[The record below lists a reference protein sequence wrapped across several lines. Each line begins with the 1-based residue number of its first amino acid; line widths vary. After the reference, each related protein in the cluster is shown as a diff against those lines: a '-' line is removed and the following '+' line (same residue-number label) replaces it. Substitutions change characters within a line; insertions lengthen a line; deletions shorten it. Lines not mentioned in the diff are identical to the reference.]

1 MSSTLR
7 ELVLHAT
14 SVDAF
19 SKLVPVLRH
28 PRCFNC
34 HGNFDIADTNDHSGA
49 AAVPRGLDFR
59 RPLDVPQRQRLHAE
73 CGECHNQ
80 ITGHAK
86 PSDAGRRRNRVGL
99 DDRARPDAVGARN
112 DEQLCI
118 LLKGFEENADS
129 FITPD
134 GTRWAR
140 LVGDH
145 WTDSRDCGCVKP
157 KVELI
162 MRGEIIGRAEGQAI
176 SGEFRASIMLE
187 PDTLSVYQGSGMVTL
202 SNFKMSIPPNCTFS
216 SNVPPSRIAVKELRF
231 DADGGNDI
239 SLLIYP
245 DNTSGSHTFTCPGL
259 PRPIT
264 MPVVTPMQQWRYVHG
279 RDLRGT
285 DYYLEDFQ
293 VTPQASG
300 GRTMVGRKEVIRT
313 IAAQGDDVTAKTVFE
328 IWTVPPQQP

>member
-1 MSSTLR
+1 M
-7 ELVLHAT
+7 
-14 SVDAF
+14 
-19 SKLVPVLRH
+19 
-28 PRCFNC
+28 
-34 HGNFDIADTNDHSGA
+34 
-49 AAVPRGLDFR
+49 
-59 RPLDVPQRQRLHAE
+59 
-73 CGECHNQ
+73 
-80 ITGHAK
+80 
-86 PSDAGRRRNRVGL
+86 
-99 DDRARPDAVGARN
+99 GARN

-176 SGEFRASIMLE
+176 SGEFSASIMLE

-202 SNFKMSIPPNCTFS
+202 SNFKMPIPPNCTFS

-264 MPVVTPMQQWRYVHG
+264 MPVVTPMQAVAVRAWPRPARHRLLSRGLPGDTTGERRPHHG
-279 RDLRGT
+279 RPQGGDPHHCGT
-285 DYYLEDFQ
+285 
-293 VTPQASG
+293 G
-300 GRTMVGRKEVIRT
+300 
-313 IAAQGDDVTAKTVFE
+313 
-328 IWTVPPQQP
+328 